1 MNLAVLPP
9 LVFTAAFYFTD
20 RGSRRRVATA
30 TQAINRDEGTRQN
43 GVNLALSR
51 IR

>member
-20 RGSRRRVATA
+20 RGSRRGVATA
-30 TQAINRDEGTRQN
+30 TQAINRDEDSTRQN
-43 GVNLALSR
+43 GVNLATKSH
-51 IR
+51 